1 MQNKLK
7 NQENIKI
14 SVFINK
20 NNWTLFIY
28 NNLQDIDLFHIY
40 LKNIFNNNIILTSFF
55 LKFFYI
61 LIIKN
66 LLVF

>member
-14 SVFINK
+14 SVFNNK

-40 LKNIFNNNIILTSFF
+40 LKNIFNNIILTSFF
-55 LKFFYI
+55 LKIFLYF
-61 LIIKN
+61 N
-66 LLVF
+66 H

>member
-55 LKFFYI
+55 
-61 LIIKN
+61 
-66 LLVF
+66 